1 MIVNRGGDL
10 NHLLICGLEKKIV
23 YLHIKIACMA
33 TQNTSIVID
42 LKDVIASK
50 NPRVAKYIPN
60 FLIKRLNRFLHIAEL
75 NELLKET
82 QGFDGVAFADKSLEL
97 FQINV
102 DTIGLD
108 NIDPNG
114 RYLFAANHPLGGFDG
129 IALISKI
136 GKVRPDVAFPV
147 NDFLMYLPNL
157 QSVFV
162 PIDKVGNNAKNRRT
176 LNETFASERTLLYFP
191 AGLCSR
197 KQHGKI
203 MDLEWKNTF
212 VTRSKKSGRDIVP
225 VFVDARNSN
234 KFYRIANIRK
244 KLGIKFN
251 FEMFWLIDEV
261 FKQKKS
267 SFRII
272 IGKPIK
278 ISDID
283 NSRSD
288 REWAKRIKEHV
299 YELKNN
305 PKKIFEK

>member
-1 MIVNRGGDL
+1 MT
-10 NHLLICGLEKKIV
+10 
-23 YLHIKIACMA
+23 
-33 TQNTSIVID
+33 TQSTPIEVD

-50 NPRVAKYIPN
+50 KPRLVKYIPN
-60 FLIKRLNRFLHIAEL
+60 FLIKRLNRFLHIAEI
-75 NELLKET
+75 NEVLRVT
-82 QGFDGVAFADKSLEL
+82 QGIDGVAFADKSLEL
-97 FQINV
+97 FEINV

-108 NIDPNG
+108 NIDPDG

-136 GKVRPDVAFPV
+136 GQVKPDVAFPV

-162 PIDKVGNNAKNRRT
+162 PIDKVGNNAKNRGT
-176 LNETFASERTLLYFP
+176 LNEVFESSRTLLYFP

-212 VTRSKKSGRDIVP
+212 VTRSRKSGRDIVP
-225 VFVDARNSN
+225 VFVDAHNSD
-234 KFYRIANIRK
+234 KFYKIANLRK
-244 KLGIKFN
+244 KLGVKFN
-251 FEMFWLIDEV
+251 FELLWLIDEL
-261 FKQKKS
+261 FKQRKT
-267 SFRII
+267 SFKVIV
-272 IGKPIK
+272 GKPIK
-278 ISDID
+278 ISDLD

-288 REWAKRIKEHV
+288 REWAQRIKEHV

-305 PKKIFEK
+305 PEKVFEK